1 MAVDIKRVQK
11 RLLEMAKVIAKIFE
25 DNNLPYQ
32 IAFGTLLGAVRHKGF
47 IPWDDDF
54 DFFLFEDDYPRA
66 MELLKNNLPSDMFLE
81 YKYSEEKY
89 FHDWAHVKDINSTAD
104 CIHFPQ
110 DSLYTHKG
118 ISIDLYIMKRIQEK
132 DFAQWRFKKGMEY
145 INKRKS
151 FGFISPEECQKKE
164 DFFKSRLEKEKSLT
178 GNKELFAYSSD
189 VGYQEINNILPLKK
203 YKFED
208 TEFYGPNNYDAVL
221 KVEYGSYMELPPEK
235 DRLPHYTNVVFK

>member
-1 MAVDIKRVQK
+1 MAVDIKKVQN
-11 RLLEMAKVIAKIFE
+11 RLLEMAKVITKIFE

-32 IAFGTLLGAVRHKGF
+32 IAFGTLLGAVRHQGF
-47 IPWDDDF
+47 IPWDDDL
-54 DFFLFEDDYPRA
+54 DFFLFEEDYPRA
-66 MELLKNNLPSDMFLE
+66 MEILRNNLPADLFLE
-81 YKYSEEKY
+81 YKDSEEKY
-89 FHDWAHVKDINSTAD
+89 FHDWAHVKDVNSTAE

-118 ISIDLYIMKRIQEK
+118 ISIDLYIMKRIKEK
-132 DFAQWRFKKGMEY
+132 DFAQWRFNKGMEY

-151 FGFISPEECQKKE
+151 FSFISPEDYQKKE
-164 DFFKSRLEKEKSLT
+164 EFFKSRFEKEKVLT
-178 GNKELFAYSSD
+178 GNKELFAYISD
-189 VGYQEINNILPLKK
+189 VGYQEIENILPLKK